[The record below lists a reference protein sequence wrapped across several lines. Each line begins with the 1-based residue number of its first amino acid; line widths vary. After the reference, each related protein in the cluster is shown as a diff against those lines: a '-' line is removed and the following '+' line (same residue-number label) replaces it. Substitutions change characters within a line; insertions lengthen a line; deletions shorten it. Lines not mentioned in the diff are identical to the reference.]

1 MISIL
6 IITKK
11 RCEEQDKEG
20 YDLLFETDENLSTKK
35 NDFSNHKGDDVGEID
50 HTSHQRREDIQ
61 QNENHETE
69 NTKEGTDDQKKKPE
83 NVSTEERHS
92 SKYGRHKKD
101 ADCEFEHISIQS
113 KDEFPQHVN
122 HEADNTKEG
131 KNEDKMEDTSHLMSE
146 ELLIM
151 QAYEIE
157 DDTLT
162 IDIFKE
168 YGDHIRVTI
177 KANGEEII
185 ETTGNTPEEEV
196 VEEVNF
202 LLKEL
207 HLKAETVIN
216 EKCPK

>member
-1 MISIL
+1 M
-6 IITKK
+6 
-11 RCEEQDKEG
+11 
-20 YDLLFETDENLSTKK
+20 
-35 NDFSNHKGDDVGEID
+35 
-50 HTSHQRREDIQ
+50 
-61 QNENHETE
+61 
-69 NTKEGTDDQKKKPE
+69 
-83 NVSTEERHS
+83 
-92 SKYGRHKKD
+92 
-101 ADCEFEHISIQS
+101 
-113 KDEFPQHVN
+113 N
-122 HEADNTKEG
+122 HEANNAKEG
-131 KNEDKMEDTSHLMSE
+131 NNEDKREDTSHLMSE

-177 KANGEEII
+177 KENGEEII

>member
-1 MISIL
+1 MKMIIL
-6 IITKK
+6 W
-11 RCEEQDKEG
+11 
-20 YDLLFETDENLSTKK
+20 
-35 NDFSNHKGDDVGEID
+35 EI
-50 HTSHQRREDIQ
+50 HL
-61 QNENHETE
+61 
-69 NTKEGTDDQKKKPE
+69 
-83 NVSTEERHS
+83 
-92 SKYGRHKKD
+92 SKYGGCKRD
-101 ADCEFEHISIQS
+101 ADGEFEHVSNQS
-113 KDEFPQHVN
+113 KDELPKHVN
-122 HEADNTKEG
+122 HEANNAKEG
-131 KNEDKMEDTSHLMSE
+131 NNEDKREDTSHLMSE

-177 KANGEEII
+177 KENGEEII